1 MAIEKVKTVH
11 ATSELFNWLYDMALK
26 VDRQTITA
34 VVVAII
40 LLAALCH
47 SSKSSKAAERSAK
60 AAETSNRHAERSAEA
75 AEVSSQIA
83 RAGFENEARRIK
95 GLAYWSLYRIY
106 KTLDGTNL
114 PSQKNIELSPVQT
127 LLSGYGYTLPPEVR
141 DALAVA
147 LFHLETVI
155 HASFHQENYSIVKD
169 ARQVVREAGLK
180 LKEPWMQPWEDF
192 DKQT

>member
-1 MAIEKVKTVH
+1 MIA
-11 ATSELFNWLYDMALK
+11 
-26 VDRQTITA
+26 
-34 VVVAII
+34 AII
-40 LLAALCH
+40 SVGALYH

-60 AAETSNRHAERSAEA
+60 AAETSNKHAERSAEA
-75 AEVSSQIA
+75 AEIGSHVA

-106 KTLDGTNL
+106 KTLDGTTL

-127 LLSGYGYTLPPEVR
+127 LLSGYGHSLPPEVR
-141 DALAVA
+141 ETLAAA

-155 HASFHQENYSIVKD
+155 RTPFHHENYIIVKD

-180 LKEPWMQPWEDF
+180 LKEPWMQPWEINN
-192 DKQT
+192 